1 VSHDVN
7 CREALAHLQDYLKQE
22 ITPDVA
28 REIQA
33 HLKRCR
39 RCFRHA
45 RFEANFLVMLETRAA
60 KGTCPK
66 ELRARIVAKLRAE
79 AETED
84 A

>member
-1 VSHDVN
+1 VSNVDCTH
-7 CREALAHLQDYLKQE
+7 ALAHLQDYLKQE
-22 ITPDVA
+22 ITPDLA
-28 REIQA
+28 REIKE
-33 HLKRCR
+33 HLNRCR

-60 KGTCPK
+60 KGTCPG
-66 ELRARIVAKLRAE
+66 ELRARILAKLRLE

>member
-1 VSHDVN
+1 MSHVD
-7 CREALAHLQDYLKQE
+7 CSQALAHLQDYLKQE
-22 ITPDVA
+22 ITPDLA
-28 REIQA
+28 REIQD

-45 RFEANFLVMLETRAA
+45 RFEANFLAMLETRAA
-60 KGTCPK
+60 KGTCPQ

-79 AETED
+79 AETRD

>member
-1 VSHDVN
+1 VSHLD
-7 CREALAHLQDYLKQE
+7 CTDALAHLQDYLKQE
-22 ITPDVA
+22 ITPELA
-28 REIQA
+28 REIQE

-60 KGTCPK
+60 KGTCPR
-66 ELRARIVAKLRAE
+66 EVRERIVARLRLE
-79 AETED
+79 AGTEE

>member
-1 VSHDVN
+1 MSHLD
-7 CREALAHLQDYLKQE
+7 CTRALAHLQDYLKQE
-22 ITPDVA
+22 ITPELA
-28 REIQA
+28 REIQD

-60 KGTCPK
+60 KGTCPN
-66 ELRARIVAKLRAE
+66 EVRARIVAMLRLE
-79 AETED
+79 AETEE

>member
-1 VSHDVN
+1 MSHVD
-7 CREALAHLQDYLKQE
+7 CSQALAHLQDYLKQE
-22 ITPDVA
+22 ITPDLA
-28 REIQA
+28 REIQD

-79 AETED
+79 AETRD